1 MYPPFHPNFDRM
13 DELSQQ
19 KVPFFF
25 IIDFLMKNV
34 EIFTENEINKN
45 GLLVDFQYFK
55 SFDSKEENF
64 KNIELKSFPESEESY
79 RKGFDFVLENLR
91 LGNSY
96 LTNYTRKTEIE
107 TNLSLEEIFYRSEAK
122 YKVLYKDQ
130 FVFFSPETFIKI
142 IDNQINTQPMKGT
155 IDASLENAIEILK
168 NDKKEKAEHYT
179 VVDLLRNDLSQV
191 ADEVK
196 LDHFQRIDFLKTQQ
210 KNLYAMSSDI
220 SGRLKPEF
228 QNKIGSIMKTLL
240 PAGSILGAPKPK
252 TLEIILKAEN
262 YDRGFYTGVS
272 GWFDGQ
278 SLDSC
283 VMIRFIEKENGK
295 LFFKSGGG
303 ITHLSKFADEYTEMQ
318 NKIYV
323 PIH

>member
-1 MYPPFHPNFDRM
+1 MYPPFHSNFDRM

-25 IIDFLMKNV
+25 MIDFLMKNI
-34 EIFTENEINKN
+34 EIFTENEINNN
-45 GLLVDFQYFK
+45 GLLVDFQKFK
-55 SFDSKEENF
+55 SFYNKPAAF

-107 TNLSLEEIFYRSEAK
+107 TNLSLEEIFYHSEAK

-142 IDNQINTQPMKGT
+142 IHNQINTQPMKGT
-155 IDASLENAIEILK
+155 IDASVENAIEILK
-168 NDKKEKAEHYT
+168 TDPKEKAEHYT

-191 ADEVK
+191 ADDVK

-210 KNLYAMSSDI
+210 KNLYTMSSEI
-220 SGRLKPEF
+220 SGKLKPEF

-240 PAGSILGAPKPK
+240 PAGSTLGAPKPK

-262 YDRGFYTGVS
+262 YDRGFYTGIS

-278 SLDSC
+278 NLDSC

>member
-1 MYPPFHPNFDRM
+1 M

-25 IIDFLMKNV
+25 MIDFLMKNV
-34 EIFTENEINKN
+34 EIFTENEIKN
-45 GLLVDFQYFK
+45 SSLLIDFQKFK
-55 SFDSKEENF
+55 SFNDKEADF

-79 RKGFDFVLENLR
+79 RKGFDFVQENLR
-91 LGNSY
+91 KGNSY

-107 TNLSLEEIFYRSEAK
+107 TNLTLEEIFYRSEAK

-155 IDASLENAIEILK
+155 IDASIENAVEILK
-168 NDKKEKAEHYT
+168 NDEKEKAEHYT

-196 LDHFQRIDFLKTQQ
+196 LDYFQRIDFLKTQQ
-210 KNLYAMSSDI
+210 KNLYAMSSEI
-220 SGRLKPEF
+220 SGKLKPEF
-228 QNKIGSIMKTLL
+228 QNKIGSIMKALL

-278 SLDSC
+278 NLDSC

>member
-278 SLDSC
+278 NLDSC